1 VIAGAVLV
9 LVLLVLSQ
17 AALARRSHRRLNP
30 GLVLAS
36 LLMAVLVVWL
46 TVAGLVSTHAAT
58 SARTHGGGPLDTA
71 VSARI
76 LAQQA
81 RAEEVLGLLKRGSD
95 PLSDIRFDERTAQI
109 GWLLDEHRVDG
120 AADAL
125 HGWMRSHDEIRRKLA
140 GGDYAGAVAIAR
152 DDAPQHST
160 VQFTRFDTALR
171 DEIARLRDRQ
181 RDGIA
186 QAYTALNGLP
196 VGAAVISVLAAL
208 AVAAGIAPRLSE
220 YH

>member
-1 VIAGAVLV
+1 VIAAAVLV
-9 LVLLVLSQ
+9 LALLLLAQVS
-17 AALARRSHRRLNP
+17 LARRSHRRLNP

-36 LLMAVLVVWL
+36 VLMAVLVVWL
-46 TVAGLVSTHAAT
+46 TVAGLVATQATT
-58 SARTHGGGPLDTA
+58 SARTHGGEPLDTA

-81 RAEEVLGLLKRGSD
+81 RADEILGLLKRGSD
-95 PLSDIRFDERTAQI
+95 TMSDIRFDERTAQI
-109 GWLLDEHRVDG
+109 GWLLDEHRVSG

-125 HGWMRSHDEIRRKLA
+125 RGWMRSHDEIRGKLA
-140 GGDYAGAVAIAR
+140 GGDFGGAVAIAR

-160 VQFTRFDTALR
+160 AQFTELDSALR
-171 DEIARLRDRQ
+171 DDITELRDRQ
-181 RDGIA
+181 RVGITD
-186 QAYTALNGLP
+186 AYTALNLLP
-196 VGAAVISVLAAL
+196 AGAAAISVLAAL